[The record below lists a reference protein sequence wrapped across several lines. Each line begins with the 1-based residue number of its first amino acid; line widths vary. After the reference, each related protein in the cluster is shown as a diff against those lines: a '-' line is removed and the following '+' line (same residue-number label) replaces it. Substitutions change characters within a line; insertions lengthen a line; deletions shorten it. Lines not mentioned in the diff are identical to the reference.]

1 MEFKQI
7 ENIQVLDKPVT
18 LLKEKFIG
26 RKIFSGANLYQYCP
40 LCAERVQRGIY
51 LRGKR
56 IDLMGKRI
64 DYELIKKELDP
75 LEIHTYKCLY
85 QYDGRSGIILYE
97 KRLFCSVCKRF
108 VTDEDWRSVYVGEP
122 HYQKHSKLIELENVE
137 AIQL

>member
-7 ENIQVLDKPVT
+7 QNIQVRDKPVT

-40 LCAERVQRGIY
+40 FCAERVQRGID
-51 LRGKR
+51 LR
-56 IDLMGKRI
+56 GKRI

-85 QYDGRSGIILYE
+85 QHDGRYGIILYE
-97 KRLFCSVCKRF
+97 KRLFCSVCKRII
-108 VTDEDWRSVYVGEP
+108 TDEDWRSIYVGEP
-122 HYQKHSKLIELENVE
+122 HYQKQSKLIELENLE